1 MTQIDSTVPLT
12 THTTWTGKF
21 IIRGDEND
29 DQGIKFFTRIASCA
43 GHNGAVQI
51 WIEETSDPNSSPP
64 PSPSPPSPSPAPLLP
79 GDVSDAP
86 EEEEEEEEP
95 PEPVV
100 WFYPYTA
107 NSGDEVYEESD
118 LIVHANDGQGLKQWE
133 DTDWEGAA
141 LKGAMTSIAVLRRN
155 TWYKIEIIYF
165 YVSPLCTFEFSYNP
179 VWEDAGEREPN
190 VDYIPFQGTPFNDVS
205 YRGYNETE
213 YYVSFTDQQFNA
225 TATLG
230 DMISF
235 QTLETIEYAPPPSPP
250 PPSPPPSPPLLPP
263 PPFAL
268 DMAIVNFVPLIGFFL
283 KFFGSIFAFNV
294 SFMPLSISC
303 F

>member
-1 MTQIDSTVPLT
+1 EYETGFIGGETPHLVNISNDEGWLSENLHESTAGRDWFRANFFRKKGDPTVVTQIDSTVPLT

-190 VDYIPFQGTPFNDVS
+190 VDYIPFQGTPFNDV
-205 YRGYNETE
+205 
-213 YYVSFTDQQFNA
+213 
-225 TATLG
+225 
-230 DMISF
+230 
-235 QTLETIEYAPPPSPP
+235 
-250 PPSPPPSPPLLPP
+250 
-263 PPFAL
+263 
-268 DMAIVNFVPLIGFFL
+268 
-283 KFFGSIFAFNV
+283 
-294 SFMPLSISC
+294 
-303 F
+303 